1 MREQPGTQG
10 HDPGEAVGP
19 GCRTPS
25 YPSQNWLIPRPA
37 GQSAEFSDAKKRAP
51 WGCAQLRAPN
61 DDQRSATGAI
71 EAMKRGRIVPKTV
84 QNWGKTVQNWGKT
97 VQNWGIYR

>member
-1 MREQPGTQG
+1 M
-10 HDPGEAVGP
+10 
-19 GCRTPS
+19 CRPV
-25 YPSQNWLIPRPA
+25 
-37 GQSAEFSDAKKRAP
+37 EFLDAKKGDPMGISAKV
-51 WGCAQLRAPN
+51 QMRAPN
-61 DDQRSATGAI
+61 NDQWSATGAI